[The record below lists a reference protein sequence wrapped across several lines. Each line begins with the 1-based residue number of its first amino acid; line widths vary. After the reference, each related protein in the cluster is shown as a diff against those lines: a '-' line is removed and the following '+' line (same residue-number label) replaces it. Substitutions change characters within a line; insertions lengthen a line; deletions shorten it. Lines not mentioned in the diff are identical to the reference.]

1 MARTK
6 LNLNRFRK
14 IYPQMRKSPSW
25 FVRGEAITKE
35 AVVIDLAVPD
45 PLTFTTSLSFNSP
58 VVVATAQDNQNVW
71 VSTITGPDGAGLWEI
86 TVAHSDSSSTS
97 KIHVVVYEGNP
108 V

>member
-14 IYPQMRKSPSW
+14 IYPQLRKSPVW
-25 FVRGEAITKE
+25 FLRGEAITKE
-35 AVVIDLAVPD
+35 TIVIDLSVPD

-58 VVVATAQDNQNVW
+58 VVVATAEDNQNVW
-71 VSTITGPDGAGLWEI
+71 VPLLNGPNVDGQWDITI
-86 TVAHSDSSSTS
+86 AHSDAGSTA

-108 V
+108 S